1 MDQATLYKQEQN
13 YLDKKNKIILKNLK
27 STLDLNVDEYFN
39 KLRAY
44 FKDINQIL
52 IDSNICSNFSL
63 ETIEYVLKKDEDE
76 IKTKIPALLTKYVS
90 YFERVSLLIKNDKR
104 ICTTE
109 NMIKELMDCDVAS
122 KSYLSHL
129 EYVLDGIYEEGSIS
143 RKTTKETSNL
153 IKEKIRTMCN
163 LAYDIANLL
172 HPRSVEEHNHY
183 KNKLNSLFNL
193 DYISENDKN
202 LVCTFIKESKRK
214 KSIIMSKDNDIKDLL
229 KILSENRDVVKKKL
243 QIPRIDLFYQI
254 LNYPPYTTIGYCSIE
269 YPKQFSRKQ

>member
-13 YLDKKNKIILKNLK
+13 YLDKKNKIILRNLK
-27 STLDLNVDEYFN
+27 STLDLDVDEYFN
-39 KLRAY
+39 KLKAY
-44 FKDINQIL
+44 FKNIDKVL

-63 ETIEYVLKKDEDE
+63 DTIDYILKQGEEE

-90 YFERVSLLIKNDKR
+90 YLERASCLIKNDKR

-109 NMIKELMDCDVAS
+109 NIVKELTDCDAAN
-122 KSYLSHL
+122 KSYLGHL
-129 EYVLDGIYEEGSIS
+129 RYLINEIYEDRLIS
-143 RKTTKETSNL
+143 RKIAKETSNL
-153 IKEKIRTMCN
+153 MKEKIRTMCN